1 MKDFKTEDIRNV
13 ALVGHGSTGKTS
25 LAEAMLFSSGA
36 VGRLGRVEDGTTVS
50 DFDPDE
56 NKRKISINLS
66 LLPCE
71 WKGKKLN
78 IIDTPGYAD
87 FVGEM
92 KTGLR
97 AADAAIVV
105 VCAASGVEVGTEHS
119 WAFADE
125 RSLPRMVV
133 VNRMDRENADFFQTL
148 SQLQSFFGKKCA
160 PLQLPIGAQSSYEGV
175 VDLLTL
181 KSFRGEKGSEGAV
194 PDSLSDQV
202 ARYREQLVEAIA
214 EADDELINKYLEGE
228 ELSQEELT
236 RGLRAGIAAGS
247 VVPVLAGA
255 ASKGIGTSLILDA
268 IAQYLPSP
276 LDGGEAAAKNANND
290 QEESLKADPAGPLA
304 ALVFKTTADPYVGK
318 LTYLR
323 VYSGTLKGDSQAW
336 NSNKGAAERIGQL
349 FTVRGKSQEPTPQLV
364 AGDIGALA
372 KLAETSTGDTLSN
385 KERPL
390 LLSPASFPA
399 PAFSAAVHP
408 KTKADLDKMGSS
420 LTRILEEDPTL
431 RVHREPDTG
440 ETILSGLG
448 EPHLEVTIDKIQ
460 RKFGVG
466 LELTIP
472 KVPYKEAITA
482 SASAEHT
489 HKKQTGGHGQY
500 ARVALRLEPLAR
512 GSGFE
517 FANATV
523 GGVVPKTYVPAV
535 EKGVVEALREG
546 VLAHYPLT
554 DMKVTLFDGK
564 EHPVDSSEM
573 AFKIAGA
580 MALKQG
586 ALEARPILMEPIMTL
601 RVVVPEANTGDAMGD
616 LNSKRAKVLG
626 ITPQENGFSMIE
638 ALVPLAEVQRYATD
652 LRSITQGRGR
662 YTLEFSHYEEVPAH
676 QAQKII
682 DKAKEEPKSS

>member
-36 VGRLGRVEDGTTVS
+36 IGRLGSVEDGTTVS

-148 SQLQSFFGKKCA
+148 SRLQSFFGKRCA
-160 PLQLPIGAQSSYEGV
+160 PLQLPIGAQSSFEGV

-214 EADDELINKYLEGE
+214 EADDELLNKYLEGE
-228 ELSQEELT
+228 ELSPEELT

-255 ASKGIGTSLILDA
+255 ASKGIGASLILDA
-268 IAQYLPSP
+268 VAQYLPSP
-276 LDGGEAAAKNANND
+276 LDGGEVVAKNANTD
-290 QEESLKADPAGPLA
+290 QEESLKADAAGPLA

-390 LLSPASFPA
+390 LLSPAAFPA

-420 LTRILEEDPTL
+420 LSRILEEDPTL
-431 RVHREPDTG
+431 QVHREPDTG

-472 KVPYKEAITA
+472 KVPYKETITA
-482 SASAEHT
+482 SASSEHT

-500 ARVALRLEPLAR
+500 ARVAIRLEPLAR

-580 MALKQG
+580 VALKQG
-586 ALEARPILMEPIMTL
+586 ALEARPILVEPIVTL

-652 LRSITQGRGR
+652 LRSITQGRGH
-662 YTLEFSHYEEVPAH
+662 YTLQFSHYEEVPAH

-682 DKAKEEPKSS
+682 EKAKEEAKSS

>member
-36 VGRLGRVEDGTTVS
+36 IGRLGRVDEGTTVS

-148 SQLQSFFGKKCA
+148 SRLQSFFGKRCA
-160 PLQLPIGAQSSYEGV
+160 PLQLPIGAQSSFEGV

-181 KSFRGEKGSEGAV
+181 KSFRGEKESEGAV

-228 ELSQEELT
+228 ELSPEELT

-268 IAQYLPSP
+268 IAHYLPSP
-276 LDGGEAAAKNANND
+276 QDVGEAVAKNANTD

-304 ALVFKTTADPYVGK
+304 ALIFKTTADPYVGK

-323 VYSGTLKGDSQAW
+323 VCSGTLKGDSQAW

-385 KERPL
+385 KDRPL

-431 RVHREPDTG
+431 QVHREPDTG

-472 KVPYKEAITA
+472 KVPYKETITA
-482 SASAEHT
+482 SASSEHT

-500 ARVALRLEPLAR
+500 ARVAIRLEPLAR

-580 MALKQG
+580 VALKQG
-586 ALEARPILMEPIMTL
+586 ALEARPILVEPIVTL

-626 ITPQENGFSMIE
+626 ITPQENSFSMIE

-682 DKAKEEPKSS
+682 EKAKEESKSS

>member
-1 MKDFKTEDIRNV
+1 MKEFKTEEIRNV

-66 LLPCE
+66 LVPCE
-71 WKGKKLN
+71 WKGRKLN

-92 KTGLR
+92 KAGLR
-97 AADAAIVV
+97 AADAALVV
-105 VCAASGVEVGTEHS
+105 VCAASGVEVGTEQS

-160 PLQLPIGAQSSYEGV
+160 PLQLPIGAQSSFEGV

-181 KSFRGEKGSEGAV
+181 KGFRGEKGSEGAV

-214 EADDELINKYLEGE
+214 EADDELLNKYLEGE
-228 ELSQEELT
+228 ELSPEELT
-236 RGLRAGIAAGS
+236 RGLRAGIASGS

-255 ASKGIGTSLILDA
+255 ATKGLSASPILDA

-276 LDGGEAAAKNANND
+276 LDGGETAAKNASTD

-323 VYSGTLKGDSQAW
+323 VFSGTLKGDSQAW

-349 FTVRGKSQEPTPQLV
+349 STLRGKSQEPTPQLV

-372 KLAETSTGDTLSN
+372 KLAETSTGDTLSS

-390 LLSPASFPA
+390 LLPSISFPA
-399 PAFSAAVHP
+399 PAYSAAVHP
-408 KTKADLDKMGSS
+408 KTKADLDKMGSA
-420 LTRILEEDPTL
+420 LTRIVEEDPTL

-440 ETILSGLG
+440 ETVLSGLG
-448 EPHLEVTIDKIQ
+448 EPHLEVTVEKIQ

-482 SASAEHT
+482 SASAEYT

-500 ARVALRLEPLAR
+500 ARVAIRLEPLPR
-512 GSGFE
+512 GSGFQ
-517 FANATV
+517 FDNAVV
-523 GGVVPKTYVPAV
+523 GGSVPRTYVPAV
-535 EKGVVEALREG
+535 EKGVLETLHEG
-546 VLAHYPLT
+546 VLAHYPLI
-554 DMKVTLFDGK
+554 DLKVTLYDGK

-586 ALEARPILMEPIMTL
+586 TLEARPILMEPIMTL

-626 ITPQENGFSMIE
+626 ITPQENGASMIE
-638 ALVPLAEVQRYATD
+638 AQVPLAEVRRYATD
-652 LRSITQGRGR
+652 LRSITQGRGS

-676 QAQKII
+676 LAQKII
-682 DKAKEEPKSS
+682 DKAKEEG

>member
-36 VGRLGRVEDGTTVS
+36 VGRLGRVDEGTTVS

-148 SQLQSFFGKKCA
+148 SRLQSFFGKRCA
-160 PLQLPIGAQSSYEGV
+160 PLQLPIGAQSSFEGV

-181 KSFRGEKGSEGAV
+181 KSFRGEKESEGAV

-276 LDGGEAAAKNANND
+276 LDVGEAVAKNANTD
-290 QEESLKADPAGPLA
+290 QEESLKADAAGPLA

-323 VYSGTLKGDSQAW
+323 VCSGTLKGDSQAW

-431 RVHREPDTG
+431 QVHREPDTG

-472 KVPYKEAITA
+472 KVPYKETITA
-482 SASAEHT
+482 SASSEHT

-500 ARVALRLEPLAR
+500 ARVAIRLEPLPR

-564 EHPVDSSEM
+564 DHPVDSSEM

-580 MALKQG
+580 VALKQG
-586 ALEARPILMEPIMTL
+586 ALEARPILVEPIVTL

-652 LRSITQGRGR
+652 LRSITQGRGH

-682 DKAKEEPKSS
+682 DKAKEETKSS

>member
-66 LLPCE
+66 LVPCE

-92 KTGLR
+92 KAGLR
-97 AADAAIVV
+97 AADAAVVV

-148 SQLQSFFGKKCA
+148 SRLQSFFGKKCA
-160 PLQLPIGAQSSYEGV
+160 PLQLPIGAQSSFEGV

-181 KSFRGEKGSEGAV
+181 KGFRGEKGSEGAV

-214 EADDELINKYLEGE
+214 EADDELLNKYLEGE

-236 RGLRAGIAAGS
+236 RGLRAGIASGS

-255 ASKGIGTSLILDA
+255 ASKGIGASLILDA
-268 IAQYLPSP
+268 VAQYLPSP
-276 LDGGEAAAKNANND
+276 LDGGETAAKNASTN

-323 VYSGTLKGDSQAW
+323 VFSGTLKGDSQAW

-349 FTVRGKSQEPTPQLV
+349 FTLRGKSQEPTPQLV

-372 KLAETSTGDTLSN
+372 KLAETSTGDTLSS

-390 LLSPASFPA
+390 LLPPVSFPA

-420 LTRILEEDPTL
+420 LTRIVEEDPTL
-431 RVHREPDTG
+431 QVHRDPDTG

-448 EPHLEVTIDKIQ
+448 EPHLEVTVEKIQ

-466 LELTIP
+466 LDLTIP

-482 SASAEHT
+482 SASAEYT

-500 ARVALRLEPLAR
+500 ARVAIRLEPLPR

-517 FANATV
+517 FANAVV
-523 GGVVPKTYVPAV
+523 GGNVPKTYIPAV
-535 EKGVVEALREG
+535 EKGVLETLHEG
-546 VLAHYPLT
+546 VLAHYPLI
-554 DMKVTLFDGK
+554 DLKVTLYDGK

-586 ALEARPILMEPIMTL
+586 TLEARPILMEPIMTL

-626 ITPQENGFSMIE
+626 ITPQESGASMIE
-638 ALVPLAEVQRYATD
+638 AQVPLAEVQRYATD

-676 QAQKII
+676 LAQKII
-682 DKAKEEPKSS
+682 DKTKEETKSS

>member
-36 VGRLGRVEDGTTVS
+36 IGRLGRVDEGTTVS

-148 SQLQSFFGKKCA
+148 SRLQSFFGKRCA
-160 PLQLPIGAQSSYEGV
+160 PLQLPIGAQSSFEGV

-181 KSFRGEKGSEGAV
+181 KSFRGEKESEGAV

-228 ELSQEELT
+228 ELSPEELT

-276 LDGGEAAAKNANND
+276 LDVGEAVAKNANTD
-290 QEESLKADPAGPLA
+290 QEESLKADTAGPLA

-323 VYSGTLKGDSQAW
+323 VCSGTLKGDSQAW

-431 RVHREPDTG
+431 QVHREPDTG

-472 KVPYKEAITA
+472 KVPYKETITA
-482 SASAEHT
+482 SASSEHT

-500 ARVALRLEPLAR
+500 ARVAIRLEPLAR

-580 MALKQG
+580 VALKQG
-586 ALEARPILMEPIMTL
+586 ALEARPILVEPIVTL

-626 ITPQENGFSMIE
+626 ITPQENSFSMIE

-652 LRSITQGRGR
+652 LRSITQGRGH

-682 DKAKEEPKSS
+682 DKAKEETKSS

>member
-36 VGRLGRVEDGTTVS
+36 VGRLGRVDEGTTVS

-148 SQLQSFFGKKCA
+148 SQLQSFFGKRCA
-160 PLQLPIGAQSSYEGV
+160 PLQLPIGAQSSFEGV

-181 KSFRGEKGSEGAV
+181 KSFRGEKESEGAV

-228 ELSQEELT
+228 ELSPEELT

-276 LDGGEAAAKNANND
+276 QDVGEAVAKNANTD
-290 QEESLKADPAGPLA
+290 QEESLKADAAGPLA

-323 VYSGTLKGDSQAW
+323 VCSGTLKGDSQAW

-472 KVPYKEAITA
+472 KVPYKETITA
-482 SASAEHT
+482 SASSEHT

-500 ARVALRLEPLAR
+500 ARVAIRLEPLAR

-580 MALKQG
+580 VALKQG
-586 ALEARPILMEPIMTL
+586 ALEARPILVEPIMTL
-601 RVVVPEANTGDAMGD
+601 RVVVPEVNTGDAMGD

-652 LRSITQGRGR
+652 LRSITQGRGH

-682 DKAKEEPKSS
+682 EKAKDETKSS

>member
-1 MKDFKTEDIRNV
+1 MKDYKTEDIRNV

-36 VGRLGRVEDGTTVS
+36 IGRLGRVDEGTTVS

-148 SQLQSFFGKKCA
+148 SRLQSFFGKRCA
-160 PLQLPIGAQSSYEGV
+160 PLQLPIGAQSSFEGV

-181 KSFRGEKGSEGAV
+181 KSFRGEKESEGAV

-268 IAQYLPSP
+268 IAHYLPSP
-276 LDGGEAAAKNANND
+276 QDVGEAVAKNANND
-290 QEESLKADPAGPLA
+290 QEESLKADAAGPLA

-323 VYSGTLKGDSQAW
+323 VCSGTLKGDSQAW

-431 RVHREPDTG
+431 QVHREPDTG

-472 KVPYKEAITA
+472 KVPYKETITA
-482 SASAEHT
+482 SASSEHT

-500 ARVALRLEPLAR
+500 ARVAIRLEPLAR

-580 MALKQG
+580 VALKQG
-586 ALEARPILMEPIMTL
+586 ALEARPILVEPIVTL

-626 ITPQENGFSMIE
+626 ISPEDGYSVIE
-638 ALVPLAEVQRYATD
+638 AQVPLAEVQHYATD
-652 LRSITQGRGR
+652 LRSITQGRGH
-662 YTLEFSHYEEVPAH
+662 YALEFDHYEEVPAH
-676 QAQKII
+676 LAQKII
-682 DKAKEEPKSS
+682 DKAKEDAKAS

>member
-36 VGRLGRVEDGTTVS
+36 VGRLGRVDEGTTVS

-148 SQLQSFFGKKCA
+148 SRLQSFFGKRCA
-160 PLQLPIGAQSSYEGV
+160 PLQLPIGAQSSFEGV

-181 KSFRGEKGSEGAV
+181 KSFRGEKESEGAV

-276 LDGGEAAAKNANND
+276 QDVGEAVAKNANTD
-290 QEESLKADPAGPLA
+290 QEESLKADAAGPLA

-323 VYSGTLKGDSQAW
+323 VCSGTLKGDSQAW

-385 KERPL
+385 KDRPL

-431 RVHREPDTG
+431 QVHREPDTG

-472 KVPYKEAITA
+472 KVPYKETITA
-482 SASAEHT
+482 SASSEHT

-500 ARVALRLEPLAR
+500 ARVAIRLEPLAR

-580 MALKQG
+580 VALKQG
-586 ALEARPILMEPIMTL
+586 ALEARPILVEPIMTL
-601 RVVVPEANTGDAMGD
+601 RVVVPEVNTGDAMGD

-626 ITPQENGFSMIE
+626 ITPQENSFSMIE

-652 LRSITQGRGR
+652 LRSITQGRGH

-682 DKAKEEPKSS
+682 DKAKEETKSS

>member
-36 VGRLGRVEDGTTVS
+36 PGRLGRVEDGTTVS

-148 SQLQSFFGKKCA
+148 SRLQSFFGKRCA
-160 PLQLPIGAQSSYEGV
+160 PLQLPIGAQSSFEGV

-181 KSFRGEKGSEGAV
+181 KSFRGEKESEGAV

-276 LDGGEAAAKNANND
+276 QDVGEAVAKNANTD
-290 QEESLKADPAGPLA
+290 QEESLKADAAGPLA

-323 VYSGTLKGDSQAW
+323 VCSGTLKGDSQAW

-431 RVHREPDTG
+431 QVHREPDTG

-472 KVPYKEAITA
+472 KVPYKETITA
-482 SASAEHT
+482 SASSEHT

-500 ARVALRLEPLAR
+500 ARVAIRLEPLAR

-580 MALKQG
+580 VALKQG
-586 ALEARPILMEPIMTL
+586 ALEARPILVEPIVTL

-626 ITPQENGFSMIE
+626 ITPQENSFSMIE

-652 LRSITQGRGR
+652 LRTITQGRGH

-682 DKAKEEPKSS
+682 DKAKEETKSS

>member
-36 VGRLGRVEDGTTVS
+36 IGRLGRVDEGTTVS

-148 SQLQSFFGKKCA
+148 SRLQSFFGKRCA
-160 PLQLPIGAQSSYEGV
+160 PLQLPIGAQSSFEGV

-181 KSFRGEKGSEGAV
+181 KSFRGEKESEGAV

-228 ELSQEELT
+228 ELSPEELT

-268 IAQYLPSP
+268 IAHYLPSP
-276 LDGGEAAAKNANND
+276 QDVGEAVAKNANTD

-304 ALVFKTTADPYVGK
+304 ALIFKTTADPYVGK

-323 VYSGTLKGDSQAW
+323 VCSGTLKGDSQAW

-431 RVHREPDTG
+431 QVHREPDTG

-472 KVPYKEAITA
+472 KVPYKETITA
-482 SASAEHT
+482 SASSEHT

-500 ARVALRLEPLAR
+500 ARVAIRLEPLAR

-580 MALKQG
+580 VALKQG
-586 ALEARPILMEPIMTL
+586 ALEARPILVEPIVTL

-626 ITPQENGFSMIE
+626 ITPQENSFSMIE

-652 LRSITQGRGR
+652 LRSITQGRGH

-682 DKAKEEPKSS
+682 DKAKEEAKSS

>member
-1 MKDFKTEDIRNV
+1 MKDFRTEDIRNV

-276 LDGGEAAAKNANND
+276 LDGGEAVAKNANND

-626 ITPQENGFSMIE
+626 ITPQENSFSMIE

>member
-1 MKDFKTEDIRNV
+1 
-13 ALVGHGSTGKTS
+13 
-25 LAEAMLFSSGA
+25 
-36 VGRLGRVEDGTTVS
+36 
-50 DFDPDE
+50 
-56 NKRKISINLS
+56 
-66 LLPCE
+66 
-71 WKGKKLN
+71 
-78 IIDTPGYAD
+78 
-87 FVGEM
+87 
-92 KTGLR
+92 
-97 AADAAIVV
+97 
-105 VCAASGVEVGTEHS
+105 
-119 WAFADE
+119 
-125 RSLPRMVV
+125 MVV
-133 VNRMDRENADFFQTL
+133 VNRMDRENADFFQAL
-148 SQLQSFFGKKCA
+148 SRLQSFFGKRCA
-160 PLQLPIGAQSSYEGV
+160 PLQLPIGAQSSFEGV

-181 KSFRGEKGSEGAV
+181 KSFRGEKESEGAV

-228 ELSQEELT
+228 ELSPEELT

-268 IAQYLPSP
+268 IAHYLPSP
-276 LDGGEAAAKNANND
+276 QDVGEAVAKNANTD

-304 ALVFKTTADPYVGK
+304 ALIFKTTADPYVGK

-323 VYSGTLKGDSQAW
+323 VCSGTLKGDSQAW

-385 KERPL
+385 KDRPL

-431 RVHREPDTG
+431 QVHREPDTG

-472 KVPYKEAITA
+472 KVPYKETITA
-482 SASAEHT
+482 SASSEHT

-500 ARVALRLEPLAR
+500 ARVAIRLEPLAR

-580 MALKQG
+580 VALKQG
-586 ALEARPILMEPIMTL
+586 ALEARPILVEPIVTL

-626 ITPQENGFSMIE
+626 ITPQENSFSMIE

-652 LRSITQGRGR
+652 LRSITQGRGH

-682 DKAKEEPKSS
+682 DKAKEEAKSS

>member
-25 LAEAMLFSSGA
+25 LGEALLFSSGA
-36 VGRLGRVEDGTTVS
+36 VGRLGRVDEGTTVS

-148 SQLQSFFGKKCA
+148 SRLQSFFGKRCA
-160 PLQLPIGAQSSYEGV
+160 PLQLPIGAQSSFEGV

-181 KSFRGEKGSEGAV
+181 KSFRGEKESEGAV

-255 ASKGIGTSLILDA
+255 ASKGIGTSLMLDA
-268 IAQYLPSP
+268 IAHYLPSP
-276 LDGGEAAAKNANND
+276 QDVGEAVAKNANTD

-304 ALVFKTTADPYVGK
+304 ALIFKTTADPYVGK

-323 VYSGTLKGDSQAW
+323 VCSGTLKGDSQAW

-431 RVHREPDTG
+431 QVHREPDTG

-472 KVPYKEAITA
+472 KVPYKETITA
-482 SASAEHT
+482 SASSEHT

-500 ARVALRLEPLAR
+500 ARVAIRLEPLAR

-580 MALKQG
+580 VALKQG
-586 ALEARPILMEPIMTL
+586 ALEARPILVEPIVTL

-626 ITPQENGFSMIE
+626 ITPQENSFSMIE

-652 LRSITQGRGR
+652 LRSITQGRGH

-682 DKAKEEPKSS
+682 DKAKEEAKSS

>member
-36 VGRLGRVEDGTTVS
+36 VGRLGRVDEGTTVS

-148 SQLQSFFGKKCA
+148 SRLQSFFGKKCA
-160 PLQLPIGAQSSYEGV
+160 PLQLPIGAQSSFEGV

-228 ELSQEELT
+228 ELSPEELT

-276 LDGGEAAAKNANND
+276 QDVGEVVAKNANTD
-290 QEESLKADPAGPLA
+290 QEESLKADAAGPLT

-323 VYSGTLKGDSQAW
+323 VCSGTLKGDSQAW

-372 KLAETSTGDTLSN
+372 KLAETSTGDTLSS

-431 RVHREPDTG
+431 QVHREPDTG

-448 EPHLEVTIDKIQ
+448 EPHLEVTIEKIQ

-472 KVPYKEAITA
+472 KVPYKETITA
-482 SASAEHT
+482 STSSEHT

-500 ARVALRLEPLAR
+500 ARVAIRLEPLPR

-523 GGVVPKTYVPAV
+523 GGTVPKTYVPAV

-580 MALKQG
+580 VALKQG
-586 ALEARPILMEPIMTL
+586 ALEARPILVEPIVTL

-626 ITPQENGFSMIE
+626 ITPQENSFSMIE

-652 LRSITQGRGR
+652 LRSITQGRGH

-682 DKAKEEPKSS
+682 DKAKEEAKSS